1 MSKYWRPTRASAVS
15 RRSWATWLLGFVGSS
30 LPLEKIER
38 TGPRLLPFP
47 SQSSLRPALPAAF
60 LRADARALGSR
71 ALLLSSP
78 PPSGHDSDRP
88 QRRWRHGGTSGAVRQ
103 SGDRLQSRPPKPVS
117 SVPMDIPALS
127 LHTTQGHDAM
137 FVMDMILRLQ
147 QRTMYLPMVHL
158 IIHVILT

>member
-103 SGDRLQSRPPKPVS
+103 SGDRLLVPSARFFLSSLSFPNQSRLNPKLIGVRP
-117 SVPMDIPALS
+117 ITLY
-127 LHTTQGHDAM
+127 H
-137 FVMDMILRLQ
+137 LR
-147 QRTMYLPMVHL
+147 
-158 IIHVILT
+158 